1 MNYLKRIQAQYIM
14 IYADIPLDNLQFDQ
28 LHTTL
33 SQLAPIIL
41 EDMNNIK
48 QSDGKTSLSYR
59 IGK

>member
-1 MNYLKRIQAQYIM
+1 MNNLKRIQAQYMM
-14 IYADIPLDNLQFDQ
+14 IFADILLDNLQFDQ

-48 QSDGKTSLSYR
+48 QSDGKTSPFYR